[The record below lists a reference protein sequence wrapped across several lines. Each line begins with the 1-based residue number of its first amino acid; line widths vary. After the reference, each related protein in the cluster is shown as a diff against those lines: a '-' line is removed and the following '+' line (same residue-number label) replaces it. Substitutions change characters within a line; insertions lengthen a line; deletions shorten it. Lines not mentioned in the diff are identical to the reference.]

1 MNTKRILYLT
11 CFCLLLVALIS
22 ACAQEPLPE
31 RQVTPSSSPAQP
43 SGQPIYPSETNDE
56 PADPSPS
63 PNQGV
68 ITESSNPLSTQVF
81 SVIETPKEGIMTSP
95 MPQPLPQNP
104 AVAEL
109 VRLAMKDLAG
119 RLNTSQ
125 ESIQFVQFEAVVW
138 PDGSLGCPQPGL
150 EYPQVQSEGY
160 RILLRFANDL
170 YDYHGGGNRPPFLC
184 EMKSSQ

>member
-1 MNTKRILYLT
+1 
-11 CFCLLLVALIS
+11 
-22 ACAQEPLPE
+22 
-31 RQVTPSSSPAQP
+31 
-43 SGQPIYPSETNDE
+43 
-56 PADPSPS
+56 
-63 PNQGV
+63 
-68 ITESSNPLSTQVF
+68 
-81 SVIETPKEGIMTSP
+81 MTSP

-104 AVAEL
+104 GEAEL

-125 ESIQFVQFEAVVW
+125 ESIQYVQFEAVVW

-160 RILLRFANDL
+160 RIQLRYANDL

>member
-1 MNTKRILYLT
+1 MDTKRILYLN
-11 CFCLLLVALIS
+11 CFCLLLVLLTS
-22 ACAQEPLPE
+22 ACALESLSEQ
-31 RQVTPSSSPAQP
+31 QVTPTS
-43 SGQPIYPSETNDE
+43 
-56 PADPSPS
+56 S
-63 PNQGV
+63 PNQSF
-68 ITESSNPLSTQVF
+68 ITESPNPLSTQVF

-104 AVAEL
+104 GEAEL

-125 ESIQFVQFEAVVW
+125 KSIQYVQFEAVVW

-160 RILLRFANDL
+160 RIQLRYANDL
-170 YDYHGGGNRPPFLC
+170 YDYHGGGNRLPFLC
-184 EMKSSQ
+184 EMNSSQ